1 MSEDESV
8 SPPPI
13 KKQEN
18 VTAELFQK
26 FKEQEAV
33 FDDEVEVPSL
43 FVDIEEE
50 EDQRKTRKESEPEQM
65 LQSPDE
71 SFEIEENDEESCS
84 SVSITQEN
92 LIPDPSPDP
101 QEEKQD
107 KKFCCKKH
115 RQLFTQSSSSIRMC
129 ATKQL
134 YEQVSCDEPDN
145 NIESGTERDK
155 KLWEKP
161 QPNKNRVTAT
171 RLKKLTTL
179 LMRQI
184 LLESFSA
191 KDKV

>member
-33 FDDEVEVPSL
+33 FDVEVEDQSL

-84 SVSITQEN
+84 SVSITHEN

-101 QEEKQD
+101 EEEK
-107 KKFCCKKH
+107 
-115 RQLFTQSSSSIRMC
+115 
-129 ATKQL
+129 
-134 YEQVSCDEPDN
+134 
-145 NIESGTERDK
+145 
-155 KLWEKP
+155 
-161 QPNKNRVTAT
+161 
-171 RLKKLTTL
+171 
-179 LMRQI
+179 
-184 LLESFSA
+184 
-191 KDKV
+191 